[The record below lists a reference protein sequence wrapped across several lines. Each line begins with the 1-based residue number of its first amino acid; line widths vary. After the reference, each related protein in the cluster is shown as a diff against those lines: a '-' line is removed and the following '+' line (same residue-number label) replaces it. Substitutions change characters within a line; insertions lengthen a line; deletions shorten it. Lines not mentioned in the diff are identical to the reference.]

1 MIAKPKTVPTKKIV
15 KPAQPVRSGKEKQP
29 AKPMA
34 KERFYEAKG
43 GRKTAVARVRAHLNK
58 TGIVVN
64 DKQYKEY
71 FHLPIHQEA
80 VEAPLKLLNK
90 KDIGITVK
98 VYGGGSTGQAEAVRH
113 GIASVLVKLNP
124 ESRKILRAAGFLT
137 RDSRMVER
145 KKYGLKKARRAP
157 QWAKR

>member
-1 MIAKPKTVPTKKIV
+1 MIAKPKTAQIKKSVQKDKHSSV
-15 KPAQPVRSGKEKQP
+15 KAVT
-29 AKPMA
+29 
-34 KERFYEAKG
+34 KERYYEARG
-43 GRKTAVARVRAHLNK
+43 GRKTAVARVRIYLNK
-58 TGIVVN
+58 TGIEVN

-71 FHLPIHQEA
+71 FRLLTQQEA

-98 VYGGGSTGQAEAVRH
+98 VYGGGMTGQAEAIRH
-113 GIASVLVKLNP
+113 GISMALVKLS
-124 ESRKILRAAGFLT
+124 EDFRKPLKAAGFLT

>member
-1 MIAKPKTVPTKKIV
+1 
-15 KPAQPVRSGKEKQP
+15 
-29 AKPMA
+29 MA

-98 VYGGGSTGQAEAVRH
+98 VYGGGSTGQAEAVRQ
-113 GIASVLVKLNP
+113 GIAAVLVKLNP

>member
-1 MIAKPKTVPTKKIV
+1 MIAKPKTVLTKKIV
-15 KPAQPVRSGKEKQP
+15 KPAQKEKQP

-98 VYGGGSTGQAEAVRH
+98 VYGGGSTGQAEAVRQ
-113 GIASVLVKLNP
+113 GIAAVLVKLNP